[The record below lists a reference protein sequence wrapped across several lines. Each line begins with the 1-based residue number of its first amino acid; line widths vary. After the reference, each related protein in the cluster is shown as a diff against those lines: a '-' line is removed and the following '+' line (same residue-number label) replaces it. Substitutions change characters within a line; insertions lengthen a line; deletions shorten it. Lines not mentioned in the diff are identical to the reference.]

1 MEKYFLLSNL
11 ETSKS
16 CKSLVNF
23 VKSYDQWQFYGKGR
37 FTIYMGFP
45 PEDIVKPII
54 TQFKNPAD
62 LFFKTE
68 LNLVKA
74 MGIVPA
80 HTDHHR
86 YVTINIP
93 LEGDFKNSYLDF
105 YTTSEGIPASSLNG
119 NSSNYGGGQYYPS
132 SNLIEQVNYEEPIC
146 FDTQEI
152 HGVTNATF
160 KDRFILTISFRD
172 TYKFN
177 QVKEMY
183 DNGELLL

>member
-11 ETSKS
+11 ETTES
-16 CKSLVNF
+16 CNSLIEF
-23 VKSYDQWQFYGKGR
+23 VKSYDQWEFYGQGR

-45 PEDIVKPII
+45 PKDIVRPIT
-54 TQFKNPAD
+54 TQFKNPDD

-74 MGIVPA
+74 MGIVPP

-93 LEGDFKNSYLDF
+93 LKGDFKNSYLDL
-105 YTTSEGIPASSLNG
+105 YTPAEGISASSLNH
-119 NSSNYGGGQYYPS
+119 NSSNYGGGQFYPS
-132 SNLIEQVNYEEPIC
+132 ANLSKQINYEDPIC

-160 KDRFILTISFRD
+160 EDRFILTLSFREN
-172 TYKFN
+172 YKFD